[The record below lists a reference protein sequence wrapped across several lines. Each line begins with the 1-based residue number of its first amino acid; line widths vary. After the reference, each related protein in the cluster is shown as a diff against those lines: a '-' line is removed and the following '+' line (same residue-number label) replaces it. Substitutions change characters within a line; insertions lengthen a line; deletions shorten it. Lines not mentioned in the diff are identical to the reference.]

1 MRVSGQTLPGQ
12 EHAIVQAKLIF
23 IIYFL
28 YNSRGRN
35 YVYRG
40 GGGGG
45 GGKPHVFTYLKNSLS
60 AGNQIVVAVT
70 RLIWLAMIC
79 QDRFRLVLC
88 L

>member
-1 MRVSGQTLPGQ
+1 MRVSGQTLSGQ

-23 IIYFL
+23 IIYFHQ
-28 YNSRGRN
+28 NS
-35 YVYRG
+35 YVYR
-40 GGGGG
+40 GG

-60 AGNQIVVAVT
+60 AGNQIVVALT

>member
-1 MRVSGQTLPGQ
+1 MRLSGQTLSGQ

-23 IIYFL
+23 IIYFHQNSSGR
-28 YNSRGRN
+28 YN
-35 YVYRG
+35 VYR
-40 GGGGG
+40 GG

-60 AGNQIVVAVT
+60 AGNQIVVALT